1 MLTKED
7 LGGIGEVINKRFET
21 FEMKIEGKI
30 HAAKEALKGEITASE
45 ERLRSEILA
54 ARTEAKAD
62 NLRILGKMD
71 KKNSGLENLEKATG
85 TPNPHKN

>member
-7 LGGIGEVINKRFET
+7 LDAIGEVVNKRFET
-21 FEMKIEGKI
+21 FEVKMEGKI
-30 HAAKEALKGEITASE
+30 TAAIQASE

-62 NLRILGKMD
+62 NLRILGKLD
-71 KKNSGLENLEKATG
+71 KQTSRIEDLEKATG
-85 TPNPHKN
+85 TPNRHKN